1 MTMGVTS
8 CGTYSYVG
16 TTSGANQEFTF
27 DGLTLNNLLVIAV
40 GNIVTVKI
48 NDESYTHVIETGA
61 AISFEQIR
69 IKKLTVIESGV
80 SLKLEGTN
88 Y

>member
-48 NDESYTHVIETGA
+48 IIESYPNV
-61 AISFEQIR
+61 
-69 IKKLTVIESGV
+69 
-80 SLKLEGTN
+80 
-88 Y
+88 